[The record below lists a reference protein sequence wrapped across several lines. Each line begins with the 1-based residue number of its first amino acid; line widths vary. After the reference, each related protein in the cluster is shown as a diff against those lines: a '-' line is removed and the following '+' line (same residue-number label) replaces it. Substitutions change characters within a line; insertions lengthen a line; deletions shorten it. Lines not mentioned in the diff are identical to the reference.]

1 MLERLRVKVV
11 VENADGAGILKCR
24 ADELHESTHSSPVAM
39 KAVKFRVEF
48 TIHASASPAHS
59 PVTLDAQ
66 HYATCLTLVMEKGA
80 HSSFK
85 AVHAALRRAWEC
97 VRCCSCR
104 SDLAG
109 LTHRDSR
116 SASVCT
122 DPPCFRHIDLYAL
135 PALACSHA
143 GRNGLQSDE

>member
-59 PVTLDAQ
+59 PALLDAQ

-97 VRCCSCR
+97 VRSLLR
-104 SDLAG
+104 LADRDRLDAPRQPIG
-109 LTHRDSR
+109 LGVH
-116 SASVCT
+116 
-122 DPPCFRHIDLYAL
+122 
-135 PALACSHA
+135 
-143 GRNGLQSDE
+143 